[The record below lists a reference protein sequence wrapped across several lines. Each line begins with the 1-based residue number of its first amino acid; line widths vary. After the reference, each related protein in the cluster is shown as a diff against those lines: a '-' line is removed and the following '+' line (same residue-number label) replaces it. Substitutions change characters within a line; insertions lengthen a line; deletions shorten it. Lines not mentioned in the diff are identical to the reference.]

1 MTVMSR
7 ARVLATAMV
16 ALLAAATVPPAWGV
30 VPVLCDDTIVDAA
43 DLAAPASGQTLYC
56 LDGQSG
62 AILGLDANEP
72 RRRRVAVGPAAAALP
87 VAIGCVDTTTLVGV
101 CVAGGRWSMRTW
113 RLQPERP
120 ADPDAPLQEIA
131 LGESAGD
138 SGDVRLAVSQSREWL
153 VVSGLPAPLR
163 PVAGLSITGARIG
176 GSPDRTFPVPAVG
189 CRIVSV
195 ATSPA
200 DALVVLER
208 DAAQPSGGDMV
219 AMYGPAARLL
229 LRLDSGV
236 TAVRD
241 AAHARG
247 DGSLWVVGG
256 EAGSEEHPEGLWRLD
271 AALRAGRQVVRPV
284 CVARLDAPV
293 AVACLADSAVA
304 VVHGDPGRRRI
315 VRLDLPSGAAP

>member
-1 MTVMSR
+1 MVR
-7 ARVLATAMV
+7 GGVLATAMV
-16 ALLAAATVPPAWGV
+16 ALLAACTGPPAGGV
-30 VPVLCDDTIVDAA
+30 APVLCDETIVAA
-43 DLAAPASGQTLYC
+43 TDLAAPASGQTLYC

-62 AILGLDANEP
+62 AILALDPTEP
-72 RRRRVAVGPAAAALP
+72 RRRRVAVGPAAVAMP
-87 VAIGCVDTTTLVGV
+87 VAIGCIDTTTLVGV

-120 ADPDAPLQEIA
+120 AEPDAPLQEIA

-138 SGDVRLAVSQSREWL
+138 SGDVRLSVSQSREWL

-163 PVAGLSITGARIG
+163 PFAGLSITGARIG
-176 GSPDRTFPVPAVG
+176 GSPDRSFPVPAAG
-189 CRIVSV
+189 CRTVAV

-208 DAAQPSGGDMV
+208 DVTQPSGADVV
-219 AMYGPAARLL
+219 AMYGPSARLL

-236 TAVRD
+236 AAVRD

-256 EAGSEEHPEGLWRLD
+256 ESGSEDRPEGLWRLD
-271 AALRAGRQVVRPV
+271 AALRGGRQVVRPV
-284 CVARLDAPV
+284 CVVRLDSPV

-315 VRLDLPSGAAP
+315 VRIDLPSEAAP